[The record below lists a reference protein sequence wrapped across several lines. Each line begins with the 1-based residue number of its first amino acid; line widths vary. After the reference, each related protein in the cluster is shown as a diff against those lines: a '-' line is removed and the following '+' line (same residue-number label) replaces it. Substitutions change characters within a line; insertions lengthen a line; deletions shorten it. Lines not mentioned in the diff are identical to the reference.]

1 MALRR
6 GRNIESLLASKLED
20 DGSRLSDFGEQGRQA
35 RVDGRRIREYF
46 VARGKPDDYQYSP
59 SEAREAKNYFKAVD
73 KSKGDWEGTSSPFL
87 QGPSSYDETFKYKD
101 AILGMTPDS
110 ETLEEA
116 AIDEASDKEWERYEG
131 INEIDSSGPDIFKQK
146 YSDSETLDDLATDE
160 ASALRAGISKVGS
173 SGPNIYNLKARMD
186 SEALDDLAM
195 DEASARTS
203 RIDKISASG
212 PDMYKSKYADS
223 ETLSDLAM
231 DEASEEQARKDRIY
245 NISASE
251 PDMYKQRY
259 NTENEGESRYL
270 NKLAREH
277 RENIQNVYGT
287 DAMKKPGTW
296 ASEDKDMNAL
306 DWMAEENA
314 SSAKAERAKRIGMAD
329 SGMLGKE
336 EEGDWWDKVKGLFAS
351 DEIKSDESLAQETKD
366 NEALA
371 GKIGAASKLYSLLQP
386 EQQQSAPSIPAAKIS
401 RGSVAFPGMK
411 LASQKQRRKYFTP
424 KGLMA

>member
-20 DGSRLSDFGEQGRQA
+20 DGSRLSDFGEQGREA
-35 RVDGRRIREYF
+35 SVDGRRIREYF

-87 QGPSSYDETFKYKD
+87 QGSSSYDETFKYKD

-160 ASALRAGISKVGS
+160 AS
-173 SGPNIYNLKARMD
+173 
-186 SEALDDLAM
+186 
-195 DEASARTS
+195 
-203 RIDKISASG
+203 
-212 PDMYKSKYADS
+212 
-223 ETLSDLAM
+223 
-231 DEASEEQARKDRIY
+231 EEQARKDRIY

-251 PDMYKQRY
+251 LDMYKQRY

-371 GKIGAASKLYSLLQP
+371 GKIGAAAKLYSLLKP
-386 EQQQSAPSIPAAKIS
+386 ETPQAAPTIPTAKIS

-411 LASQKQRRKYFTP
+411 LASQNERRKYFTP

>member
-59 SEAREAKNYFKAVD
+59 SEAKEAMNYFKAID
-73 KSKGDWEGTSSPFL
+73 KSKGDWEGASSPFL

-146 YSDSETLDDLATDE
+146 YSDSETL
-160 ASALRAGISKVGS
+160 
-173 SGPNIYNLKARMD
+173 
-186 SEALDDLAM
+186 
-195 DEASARTS
+195 
-203 RIDKISASG
+203 
-212 PDMYKSKYADS
+212 
-223 ETLSDLAM
+223 SDLAE
-231 DEASEEQARKDRIY
+231 DEASEEQAELDRRQALY
-245 NISASE
+245 DPEA
-251 PDMYKQRY
+251 
-259 NTENEGESRYL
+259 
-270 NKLAREH
+270 
-277 RENIQNVYGT
+277 
-287 DAMKKPGTW
+287 
-296 ASEDKDMNAL
+296 DKDDL
-306 DWMAEENA
+306 GPDKTDVE
-314 SSAKAERAKRIGMAD
+314 SSFWERTKQGRVGDAFSGLFSSD
-329 SGMLGKE
+329 SGR
-336 EEGDWWDKVKGLFAS
+336 
-351 DEIKSDESLAQETKD
+351 DESLAQETKD

-371 GKIGAASKLYSLLQP
+371 GKIGAAAKLYSLLKP
-386 EQQQSAPSIPAAKIS
+386 ETPQAAPTIPSAKIS

-411 LASQKQRRKYFTP
+411 LASQKARRKYFTP